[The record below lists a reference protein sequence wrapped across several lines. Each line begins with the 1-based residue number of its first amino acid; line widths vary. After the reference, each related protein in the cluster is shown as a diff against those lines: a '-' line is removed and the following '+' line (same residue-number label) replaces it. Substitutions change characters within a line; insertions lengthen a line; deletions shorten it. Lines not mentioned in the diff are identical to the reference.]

1 MAYPNWTNY
10 SNLEDVKKTIQRIKN
25 ENMSV
30 LLDFHYS
37 DTWADPSR
45 QEIPSAWESSLNND
59 SILGDSLYN
68 YTYAISKLNDL
79 GLVPEI
85 VQVGNEINA
94 MILQKDL
101 EWYINWDR
109 ELSS

>member
-1 MAYPNWTNY
+1 
-10 SNLEDVKKTIQRIKN
+10 
-25 ENMSV
+25 MSV

-68 YTYAISKLNDL
+68 YTYATLSKLNDL

-94 MILQKDL
+94 MILQKGDL
-101 EWYINWDR
+101 ECYPSIGT
-109 ELSS
+109 EIHFS